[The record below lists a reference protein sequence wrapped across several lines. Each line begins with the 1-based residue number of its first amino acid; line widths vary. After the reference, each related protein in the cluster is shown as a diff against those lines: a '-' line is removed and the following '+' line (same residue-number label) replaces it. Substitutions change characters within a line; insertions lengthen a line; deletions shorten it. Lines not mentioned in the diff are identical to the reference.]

1 MKVSKPN
8 YIPHKTPFRVKFM
21 DWFNYY
27 KKDLINLY
35 TIFQYSINQNFD
47 YEDIK
52 ADIRTGVKSNVE
64 FTKFVYMIYHSSSK
78 YYPKYT

>member
-1 MKVSKPN
+1 MTFSKPN

-35 TIFQYSINQNFD
+35 TIFQDSINANFD
-47 YEDIK
+47 EEDIK
-52 ADIRTGVKSNVE
+52 SNMKSNVE

-78 YYPKYT
+78 YYPKYSLT

>member
-1 MKVSKPN
+1 MTFSKPN

-35 TIFQYSINQNFD
+35 TIFQDGLEQFD
-47 YEDIK
+47 PSDIK
-52 ADIRTGVKSNVE
+52 ADMKSNVE

-78 YYPKYT
+78 YYPKYLT

>member
-1 MKVSKPN
+1 MRISKPN
-8 YIPHKTPFRVKFM
+8 YIPHRTPFRVKFM

-35 TIFQYSINQNFD
+35 TIFQDGLEQFD
-47 YEDIK
+47 HSDIK
-52 ADIRTGVKSNVE
+52 ADMKSNVE

-78 YYPKYT
+78 YYPKHI